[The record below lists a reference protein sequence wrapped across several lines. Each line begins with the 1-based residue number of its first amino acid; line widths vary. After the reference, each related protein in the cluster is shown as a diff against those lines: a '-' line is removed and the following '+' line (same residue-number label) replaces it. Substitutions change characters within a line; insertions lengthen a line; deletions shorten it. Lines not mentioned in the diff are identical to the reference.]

1 MKLSKFLLLIVMVMG
16 FLSLT
21 CHKTKKATWTILA
34 YMDGNNNL
42 DVSLNGNSYCIAD
55 AQEMEKIGSTDKVQI
70 MVMLGSL
77 KTGGNCKYYHIEK
90 FENEMPDS
98 LSSTVIENLG
108 TKDMSDK
115 TTLHNFIKAG
125 KEKYPAEHYM
135 LIIDDHGGG
144 WRGACSDEQNGAGDL
159 MSMPD
164 MKQALDTFHF
174 DVIVFH
180 ACLMSMV
187 EVAYELKDNA
197 DYMVA
202 CQFTMPMQSILG
214 SEQWLGH
221 LSANPNTTPL
231 EISKKIVEAVY
242 ATANNKQK
250 QAHMAVT
257 DLSKMTAL
265 ASRISNLG
273 NMLVTETGN
282 NWNEVLDAFNS
293 THYTQWDDPAFCDLR
308 EFCKKVLQ
316 EPNLQ
321 NINLIKNAAQE
332 VIDGINDA
340 VPMTMTNVTGLTRG
354 GLNIH
359 FPYRAELFES
369 TKYVQCQFRSTN
381 WHAFLS
387 KFISSTGGGG
397 GGGNT
402 GTLVVNST
410 PTGATVWI
418 NGTNTG
424 HTTNVTFTIN
434 PGNYEVKLTLSG
446 YYDWIDT
453 VTVNAGQTTTIN
465 ATLQQQGGGQNLTVS
480 GVVTWP
486 GHSLSNYCI
495 AFLDTSH
502 TNTII
507 PVGIVSV
514 NPATGAYTIIY
525 SLSAPLEAY
534 VEAFDDVNNNGYSDP
549 GEGLG
554 YWDANGNGQWDDMLT
569 FQPGQTV
576 NNANIVL
583 FTLSKEQGGKDWKSQ
598 IKSIRLT
605 GHQSK

>member
-1 MKLSKFLLLIVMVMG
+1 MVV
-16 FLSLT
+16 SLVFIG
-21 CHKTKKATWTILA
+21 CGKTKKAKWTILA

-42 DVSLNGNSYCIAD
+42 DISLNGNSYCIAD
-55 AQEMEKIGSTDKVQI
+55 AQEMEKIGSTDDVQI
-70 MVMLGSL
+70 MVMIGSL
-77 KTGGNCKYYHIEK
+77 KTGGNCKYYYIEK

-98 LSSTVIENLG
+98 ISSKVIENLG

-115 TTLHNFIKAG
+115 TTLQNFIRAG
-125 KEKYPAEHYM
+125 MENYPAEHYM

-144 WRGACSDEQNGAGDL
+144 WRGSCSDEQNGAGDL
-159 MSMPD
+159 MTMPD
-164 MKQALDTFHF
+164 MRLALDTIHF

-197 DYMVA
+197 DYMIA
-202 CQFTMPMQSILG
+202 SQFTMPMQSILG
-214 SEQWLGH
+214 SEQWLAY
-221 LSANPNTTPL
+221 LTANPNTTPL

-257 DLSKMTAL
+257 DLTKMTAL
-265 ASRISNLG
+265 ASKISNLG
-273 NMLVTETGN
+273 NMLVTETGD

-332 VIDGINDA
+332 VIDGINEA
-340 VPMTMTNVTGLTRG
+340 VPMTMTNVSGLTRG

-359 FPYRAELFES
+359 FPHNTELFDS
-369 TKYVQCQFRSTN
+369 TKYVACQFRSTN

-397 GGGNT
+397 GT

-410 PTGATVWI
+410 PTGATVWL
-418 NGTNTG
+418 NGSNTNY
-424 HTTNVTFTIN
+424 TTNVTFTNVN
-434 PGNYEVKLTLSG
+434 PGNYEVKLTLTG

-453 VTVNAGQTTTIN
+453 VVVVAGQTTTVN
-465 ATLQQQGGGQNLTVS
+465 ATLQQQGGQTLTVS

-502 TNTII
+502 TNTIW

-514 NPATGAYTIIY
+514 NPATGIYTIIY

-534 VEAFDDVNNNGYSDP
+534 VEAFDDVNNNGYIDS

-576 NNANIVL
+576 NNADIVL
-583 FTLSKEQGGKDWKSQ
+583 FTVTELKKKL
-598 IKSIRLT
+598 ILK
-605 GHQSK
+605 

>member
-410 PTGATVWI
+410 PTGATVWL
-418 NGTNTG
+418 NGSNTG
-424 HTTNVTFTIN
+424 YTTNVTFPNIN

-465 ATLQQQGGGQNLTVS
+465 ATLQQQGGGQTATVS
-480 GVVTWP
+480 GRVTWYGGGLP
-486 GHSLSNYCI
+486 SANTYAFIDTVGGTTAYPI
-495 AFLDTSH
+495 AS
-502 TNTII
+502 
-507 PVGIVSV
+507 GAV
-514 NPATGAYTIIY
+514 NPANGTYTITITLIS
-525 SLSAPLEAY
+525 SLQVVAEAW
-534 VEAFDDVNNNGYSDP
+534 DDVNGNQQYDP
-549 GEGLG
+549 GDGWG
-554 YWDANGNGQWDDMLT
+554 FYDPDGDQQWTTNDMFT
-569 FQPGQTV
+569 IAPGGTIS
-576 NNANIVL
+576 NINI
-583 FTLSKEQGGKDWKSQ
+583 TLHQITDGKKKKLI
-598 IKSIRLT
+598 IK
-605 GHQSK
+605 